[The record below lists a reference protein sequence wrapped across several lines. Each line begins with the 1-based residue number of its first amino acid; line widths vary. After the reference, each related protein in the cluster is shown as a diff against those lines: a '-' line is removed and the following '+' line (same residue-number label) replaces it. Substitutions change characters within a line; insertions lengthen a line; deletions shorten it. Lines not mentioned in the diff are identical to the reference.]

1 MENENS
7 QNDYFLKRETKEKET
22 RAKEAKKK
30 VKKIFV
36 WAVVLVV
43 AGLGF
48 WMFVLPVFR
57 TFDTPDT
64 PEVKGEFFPAQNREH
79 IAMGAAHPKYNSDPP
94 TGGWHYSTPAQ
105 AGIYDK
111 ELADEQLLH
120 NLEHGH
126 VWLSYRPDLDPAV
139 VDKLAGIAKSYG
151 SKIIV
156 APRAKNDAPIALA
169 AWEYLLK
176 LESFDEGQINGFIKA
191 HRGKGPESIPAMSEP
206 GFKDF
211 RQK

>member
-7 QNDYFLKRETKEKET
+7 QNEYFLKREAKEKET
-22 RAKEAKKK
+22 HAKESKKK
-30 VKKIFV
+30 MKKLLV

-48 WMFVLPVFR
+48 WTAKLPKFQAS
-57 TFDTPDT
+57 DT
-64 PEVKGEFFPAQNREH
+64 PEVKGEFFPAQGREH
-79 IAMGAAHPKYNSDPP
+79 IATGATHPDYSSDPP
-94 TGGWHYSTPAQ
+94 TGGWHYDTTAQ

-111 ELADEQLLH
+111 ELPDEQLIH

-139 VDKLAGIAKSYG
+139 IDKLAEIAKSYG
-151 SKIIV
+151 SKIIM
-156 APRAKNDAPIALA
+156 APRSKNTSPIALA
-169 AWEYLLK
+169 SWEYLLK
-176 LESFDEGQINGFIKA
+176 LESFDQLQVEGFIKA
-191 HRGKGPESIPAMSEP
+191 HRDKGPEKIPAMGEP

-211 RQK
+211 REGK

>member
-1 MENENS
+1 MENDNPKNE
-7 QNDYFLKRETKEKET
+7 YLLKKETKERET
-22 RAKEAKKK
+22 HAKESKKK
-30 VKKIFV
+30 IKKFFV
-36 WAVVLVV
+36 WAVILVI

-48 WMFVLPVFR
+48 WMFVLPVFQ
-57 TFDTPDT
+57 TPDTPDI
-64 PEVKGEFFPAQNREH
+64 PEVKGEFFPAQTREH
-79 IAMGAAHPKYNSDPP
+79 ISTGQSHPAYNSDPP
-94 TGGWHYSTPAQ
+94 TGGWHYGTPAQ

-126 VWLSYRPDLDPAV
+126 VWIAYSSDLDAETV
-139 VDKLAGIAKSYG
+139 GKLADTAKSYG
-151 SKIIV
+151 SKIIMT
-156 APRAKNDAPIALA
+156 PRAKNDKPITLA

-176 LESFDEGQINGFIKA
+176 LDGFDEIQIKGFIKA
-191 HRGKGPESIPAMSEP
+191 HRGKGPESIPDS